1 MSTNKQ
7 ALREAELLELNELL
21 RGKVKQLEEKIWD
34 TDQLRKVYSEKSFEL
49 EGKVRELEARNQK
62 DFVWRG
68 QEIGRLNDEVDELK
82 EKLQVAEK
90 RIAELGGH
98 LKSAHAFIENTEAF
112 GYEAASGILKCGDS
126 EWNVDASKES
136 LATAGITV
144 KGDSE

>member
-7 ALREAELLELNELL
+7 ALREEELLELNELL

-34 TDQLRKVYSEKSFEL
+34 TDQLRKVHSEKSFEL

-82 EKLQVAEK
+82 EKLQAAEK
-90 RIAELGGH
+90 RIADLGGH

-126 EWNVDASKES
+126 EWNVDASKEA
-136 LATAGITV
+136 LAAAGITV
-144 KGDSE
+144 KGE